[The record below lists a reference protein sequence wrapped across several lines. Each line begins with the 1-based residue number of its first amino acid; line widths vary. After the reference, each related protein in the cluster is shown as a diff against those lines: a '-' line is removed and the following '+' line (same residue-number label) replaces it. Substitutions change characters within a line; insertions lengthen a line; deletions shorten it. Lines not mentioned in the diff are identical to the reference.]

1 MVCVQGLDPDEPKKG
16 DNSRSGWLFYAVCQ
30 LVIKAV
36 ADDVIFSILTDPE
49 FGISESVLEKGNNA
63 ERYAI
68 RQIERAK
75 EEVVDPWLRKLN
87 EHYAVI
93 LNIGGKCRVVEEIVD
108 SALNRSRLTRLT
120 FEDFSNAYRNHEII
134 VGTDRKNNPKTM
146 PVGKW
151 WLDHPQRR
159 QFRTIVF
166 APAQE
171 VADAYNLWQGF
182 GFDALPG
189 NLHESFLKH
198 IHDNVCES
206 NEEYYEYLLGWMAR
220 VVQRPNEPGEVA
232 IVLRGGKGVG
242 KSFFAKQFGKLFG
255 RHFLEISNPLHLVG
269 NFNSHLRDTVVLFAD
284 EAFYAGDKKQLPIL
298 KHLITSDTLMVEAKG
313 VDPVNAANFVHV
325 IMASNDDHVVQA
337 TQDERRF
344 FVLNVGAE
352 RQQQI
357 GYFQQIASDLEN
369 GGYASLLHFMLS
381 YDISRYEVRTVPQT
395 HALREQKLQTA
406 EPWVHQIVQMAESGL
421 TPDHDAFKPEF
432 FEIGRHQYER
442 PSRDPGVGIGCRSP

>member
-1 MVCVQGLDPDEPKKG
+1 
-16 DNSRSGWLFYAVCQ
+16 
-30 LVIKAV
+30 
-36 ADDVIFSILTDPE
+36 
-49 FGISESVLEKGNNA
+49 
-63 ERYAI
+63 
-68 RQIERAK
+68 
-75 EEVVDPWLRKLN
+75 
-87 EHYAVI
+87 
-93 LNIGGKCRVVEEIVD
+93 
-108 SALNRSRLTRLT
+108 
-120 FEDFSNAYRNHEII
+120 
-134 VGTDRKNNPKTM
+134 M
-146 PVGKW
+146 PVGRW

-159 QFRTIVF
+159 QFTTIVF

-198 IHDNVCES
+198 IYDNVCES
-206 NEEYYEYLLGWMAR
+206 NAEYYEYLLGWMAR

-357 GYFQQIASDLEN
+357 GYFQQIAKDLEN
-369 GGYASLLHFMLS
+369 GGYELTCSTFCSVTTSRDTRFARCRRHMLCENRS
-381 YDISRYEVRTVPQT
+381 
-395 HALREQKLQTA
+395 
-406 EPWVHQIVQMAESGL
+406 
-421 TPDHDAFKPEF
+421 FKP
-432 FEIGRHQYER
+432 Q
-442 PSRDPGVGIGCRSP
+442 SPGCTR